1 MGWLIY
7 STYDYSDKMECLQ
20 PDCAWT
26 GDFSSPSCFIFL
38 LLLVVREEVAEL
50 EVALLEEQ

>member
-26 GDFSSPSCFIFL
+26 GDFSSLLLLLL